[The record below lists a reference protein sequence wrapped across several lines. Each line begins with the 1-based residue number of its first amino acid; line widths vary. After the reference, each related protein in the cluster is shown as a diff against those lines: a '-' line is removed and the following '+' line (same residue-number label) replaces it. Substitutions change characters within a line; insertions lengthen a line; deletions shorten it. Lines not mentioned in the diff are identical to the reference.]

1 MMQMYNLQTEIN
13 LKTLMKK
20 QSTFLFILLVFLG
33 FSCSEPNKPVQND
46 PSQQPVN
53 PLPADSTDLTNNFYD
68 NAETF
73 NLSGTDVYIGG
84 ELANA
89 GQVSYD
95 GLPLR
100 SIIVKETLLSE
111 SGDKFVGAYRYDGYS
126 LLDILNNC
134 KLEKKNK
141 AEFPPIVDMYVQ
153 VENEKGDKV
162 NISWGEIYY
171 PNHLHEIIIA
181 TKVMRIVPSKTKDLW
196 PLPTESK
203 LVFGTDLI
211 TERNISSPA
220 VITILSYPKSF
231 VTVKGMSPVFSPD
244 VKLYINNSLT
254 TTISAL
260 PAETQPQTYH
270 TIFYGR
276 GRGIHSTQPFTG
288 YMLKDIMAPYYPVN
302 VATLKTAL
310 VLIAAKDGYR
320 SVYTF
325 SELMNRNDQAETLL
339 IYAPEESDGG
349 AFRLFPAGDFFSDR
363 AIKAVESISIFA
375 E

>member
-1 MMQMYNLQTEIN
+1 
-13 LKTLMKK
+13 MKK
-20 QSTFLFILLVFLG
+20 QSTYLFFLLVFAG
-33 FSCSEPNKPVQND
+33 FSCTEPNKQVQHD
-46 PSQQPVN
+46 ATKTVAVSVPS
-53 PLPADSTDLTNNFYD
+53 DSTDQTNNFYD

-73 NLSGTDVYIGG
+73 SLSGPEIYIGG
-84 ELANA
+84 ELANP
-89 GQVSYD
+89 GQISFD

-100 SIIVKETLLSE
+100 SIIVKETLMSE

-126 LLDILNNC
+126 LLNILNNC
-134 KLEKKNK
+134 RLEKKNQ
-141 AEFPPIVDMYVQ
+141 AEFPPIIDMYVQ

-162 NISWGEIYY
+162 NISWGEIFY

-181 TKVMRIVPSKTKDLW
+181 TKVMRIIPSKTKDLW

-203 LVFGTDLI
+203 LVFGSDLI

-244 VKLYINNSLT
+244 VKLYVNDSLT
-254 TTISAL
+254 TTINAL
-260 PAETQPQTYH
+260 PSNIQPQTYH

-288 YMLKDIMAPYYPVN
+288 YMLKEIMAPYLPVS
-302 VATLKTAL
+302 AAAL
-310 VLIAAKDGYR
+310 RTGIVLIAAKDGYR
-320 SVYTF
+320 GVYTV

-339 IYAPEESDGG
+339 IYAPEETDGG

-363 AIKAVESISIFA
+363 AIKAVESIYIFA

>member
-1 MMQMYNLQTEIN
+1 
-13 LKTLMKK
+13 MKK
-20 QSTFLFILLVFLG
+20 QSTHLFILLVFLG
-33 FSCSEPNKPVQND
+33 FSCAEPNKQVQND
-46 PSQQPVN
+46 PSQTSVKSS
-53 PLPADSTDLTNNFYD
+53 PADTTDLTNYFYD
-68 NAETF
+68 NAETHDLQVT
-73 NLSGTDVYIGG
+73 NLFVGG
-84 ELANA
+84 EIANQ
-89 GQVSYD
+89 GQMNFED
-95 GLPLR
+95 LPLH
-100 SIIVKETLLSE
+100 SVIVKETLLSE

-126 LLDILNNC
+126 MLDILNKC
-134 KLEKKNK
+134 KLEKKNQ
-141 AEFPPIVDMYVQ
+141 AEFPPIIDMYVQ

-244 VKLYINNSLT
+244 VKLYVNDSLT
-254 TTISAL
+254 TTINGL
-260 PAETQPQTYH
+260 PSNTHPQTYH

-288 YMLKDIMAPYYPVN
+288 YMLKDFLAPFYPVN
-302 VATLKTAL
+302 ASALKTGI

-320 SVYTF
+320 GVYTF
-325 SELMNRNDQAETLL
+325 SELMNRNDQAQTLL
-339 IYAPEESDGG
+339 IYAPEETDGG

-363 AIKAVESISIFA
+363 AIKAVESIYIFA

>member
-1 MMQMYNLQTEIN
+1 
-13 LKTLMKK
+13 MKK
-20 QSTFLFILLVFLG
+20 QSIYLFALLVFIG
-33 FSCSEPNKPVQND
+33 FSCTEQNKPTQD
-46 PSQQPVN
+46 EQHPSAKI
-53 PLPADSTDLTNNFYD
+53 LLDGDTADLTNYFYD
-68 NAETF
+68 NAETHELKMT
-73 NLSGTDVYIGG
+73 NLSIGG
-84 ELANA
+84 ELANP
-89 GQVSYD
+89 GQVNFED
-95 GLPLR
+95 LPLH
-100 SIIVKETLLSE
+100 SVIVKETLLSE
-111 SGDKFVGAYRYDGYS
+111 SGDKFIGAYRYDGYS
-126 LLDILNNC
+126 LLDILNKC

-141 AEFPPIVDMYVQ
+141 AEFPPIIDMYVH

-244 VKLYINNSLT
+244 VKLYVNDSLT
-254 TTISAL
+254 TTINGL
-260 PAETQPQTYH
+260 PSNTHPQTYH

-288 YMLKDIMAPYYPVN
+288 YMLKDFLAPFYPVN
-302 VATLKTAL
+302 ASALKTGI

-320 SVYTF
+320 GVYTF
-325 SELMNRNDQAETLL
+325 SELMNRNDQAQTLL
-339 IYAPEESDGG
+339 IYAPEETDGG

-363 AIKAVESISIFA
+363 AIKALESIYIFA

>member
-1 MMQMYNLQTEIN
+1 
-13 LKTLMKK
+13 MKK
-20 QSTFLFILLVFLG
+20 QSTYLFILLVFLG
-33 FSCSEPNKPVQND
+33 FSCAEPNKPVQND
-46 PSQQPVN
+46 PVQAIGKS
-53 PLPADSTDLTNNFYD
+53 LPADSTDLTNNFYD

-73 NLSGTDVYIGG
+73 NLSGPDVYIGG

-89 GQVSYD
+89 GQVSFD

-100 SIIVKETLLSE
+100 SVIVKETLLSE

-134 KLEKKNK
+134 KLEKKNQ
-141 AEFPPIVDMYVQ
+141 AEFPPIIDMYVQ

-244 VKLYINNSLT
+244 VKLYVNDSLT

-260 PAETQPQTYH
+260 PSDIAPADLPHHLLRSRARHPQYTTVYRIHAE
-270 TIFYGR
+270 
-276 GRGIHSTQPFTG
+276 G
-288 YMLKDIMAPYYPVN
+288 YS
-302 VATLKTAL
+302 
-310 VLIAAKDGYR
+310 G
-320 SVYTF
+320 S
-325 SELMNRNDQAETLL
+325 LL
-339 IYAPEESDGG
+339 PGQCC
-349 AFRLFPAGDFFSDR
+349 
-363 AIKAVESISIFA
+363 FA
-375 E
+375 

>member
-1 MMQMYNLQTEIN
+1 
-13 LKTLMKK
+13 MKK
-20 QSTFLFILLVFLG
+20 QSTNLFLLLLFLG
-33 FSCSEPNKPVQND
+33 FSCAEPNKPVQND
-46 PSQQPVN
+46 KSQPSGK
-53 PLPADSTDLTNNFYD
+53 LLSADTSDLTNNFYD

-73 NLSGTDVYIGG
+73 NLAGTELYIGG
-84 ELANA
+84 EVSIA
-89 GQVSYD
+89 GQVRFD

-100 SIIVKETLLSE
+100 SVIVKETLLSE

-126 LLDILNNC
+126 LFDILNNC
-134 KLEKKNK
+134 RLEKKNQ
-141 AEFPPIVDMYVQ
+141 AEFPPIIDMYVQ

-162 NISWGEIYY
+162 NISWGEIFY

-220 VITILSYPKSF
+220 IFTILSYPKSF
-231 VTVKGMSPVFSPD
+231 LTVKGMSPVFSQD
-244 VKLYINNSLT
+244 VKLYVNDSLAAT
-254 TTISAL
+254 FNGL
-260 PAETQPQTYH
+260 PSNIQQQTYH

-288 YMLKDIMAPYYPVN
+288 YMLKDFLAPYYPVN
-302 VATLKTAL
+302 AASLKTGI

-320 SVYTF
+320 GVYTF
-325 SELMNRNDQAETLL
+325 SELMNRNDQAQTLL
-339 IYAPEESDGG
+339 IYAPEETDGG

>member
-1 MMQMYNLQTEIN
+1 
-13 LKTLMKK
+13 MKK
-20 QSTFLFILLVFLG
+20 QSTYLFILLVFLG
-33 FSCSEPNKPVQND
+33 FSCAEPNKPVQND
-46 PSQQPVN
+46 SAKPVDKS
-53 PLPADSTDLTNNFYD
+53 LPADTADLTNNFYD

-73 NLSGTDVYIGG
+73 NLSGPDIYIGG
-84 ELANA
+84 ELANS
-89 GQVSYD
+89 GQVRFD

-126 LLDILNNC
+126 LLDILNKC
-134 KLEKKNK
+134 KLEKKNQ
-141 AEFPPIVDMYVQ
+141 AEFPPIIDMYVQ

-244 VKLYINNSLT
+244 VKLYVNDSLT
-254 TTISAL
+254 TTISGL
-260 PAETQPQTYH
+260 PSDSHPQTYH

-288 YMLKDIMAPYYPVN
+288 YMLKDMLAPYYPFN
-302 VATLKTAL
+302 AASLKTGI

-320 SVYTF
+320 GVYTF

-339 IYAPEESDGG
+339 IYAPEETDGG

-363 AIKAVESISIFA
+363 AIKAVESIYIFA